1 MKFPRQSQVAKSEE
15 EFCGPPSAADDGPRA
30 TGDYLDHF
38 HQIATMIEVLDRL
51 PDFAGDIRDWRPRI
65 HGEHLADAPH
75 GQRDEIWRAYGELSP
90 LTQRAFQAVVA
101 GIDKLTE
108 SAVELC
114 DHTHKPPTAGEIKA
128 GADLGKS
135 MRQLLERAKALVESA
150 GVPNGGG
157 RQRSAHS
164 RRIKE
169 K

>member
-1 MKFPRQSQVAKSEE
+1 MKFPHQSPVAKSEE
-15 EFCGPPSAADDGPRA
+15 ELGALCSPADDGPRA
-30 TGDYLDHF
+30 TGGYLDHF

-65 HGEHLADAPH
+65 HGERLAGAPH
-75 GQRDEIWRAYGELSP
+75 GQRDEILRAYGELSP

-101 GIDKLTE
+101 GIDKLAE

-150 GVPNGGG
+150 GAPGGAG
-157 RQRSAHS
+157 RQRSANS
-164 RRIKE
+164 WRIKE